1 MKKSLF
7 GFGAICCVSALA
19 LLAGCQKNGECCG
32 NCKETAAVAKDGEVT
47 PASAKTGTCA
57 SSCSKTCTEAKASE
71 CPMSKQQ
78 N

>member
-1 MKKSLF
+1 MKKSIF

-19 LLAGCQKNGECCG
+19 LLSGCSKNDECCG
-32 NCKETAAVAKDGEVT
+32 SCKETAAVTQTGEVT

-57 SSCSKTCTEAKASE
+57 STCSEAKKADCSAT
-71 CPMSKQQ
+71 CPMAKPQ